1 MLARLQDICDNDE
14 NVYYE
19 NLWVA
24 CHNNLEAI
32 HGQETQ
38 QNRNLGMRFH
48 RHCKFLLG
56 FEAPK
61 KNDSILEKNWPRNN
75 LDAKY
80 DTYEEKI
87 LTYNMGM
94 DQSYGWC

>member
-1 MLARLQDICDNDE
+1 
-14 NVYYE
+14 
-19 NLWVA
+19 
-24 CHNNLEAI
+24 
-32 HGQETQ
+32 
-38 QNRNLGMRFH
+38 
-48 RHCKFLLG
+48 LG

-94 DQSYGWC
+94 DQSYG